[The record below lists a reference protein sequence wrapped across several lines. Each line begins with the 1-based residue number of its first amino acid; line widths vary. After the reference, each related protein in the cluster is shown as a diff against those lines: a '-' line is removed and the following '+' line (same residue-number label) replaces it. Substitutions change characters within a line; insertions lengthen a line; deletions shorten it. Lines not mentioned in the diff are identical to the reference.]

1 MADGDVVRLYKTITN
16 LSSAEYLDL
25 CRRQKAGEIDIYC
38 VKFNGNARYDVQVS
52 YDAQSA
58 FASESSPPKPS

>member
-1 MADGDVVRLYKTITN
+1 MRLYKTITN

-38 VKFNGNARYDVQVS
+38 VKFNGNARYDVQIS
-52 YDAQSA
+52 YQDGL
-58 FASESSPPKPS
+58 ASESSPPKPS